1 MLHTVLIGLSS
12 SSSSNLNFFFISSD
26 LCWSSPP
33 PFFPFSHTLAYFWA
47 LPSFP
52 SCFSLLAHLLPL
64 NWLLMCEVFETKS
77 KSVERKRKEE
87 TAVLL
92 WTILAPAEARILT
105 TFYVRATTAKERKK
119 KKILSTFWVLTD
131 TGNDDVR
138 WWWPPLK
145 LLKGT
150 NTARKWSPVA
160 IILSVI
166 NLFPFW
172 ASNSSHLSTF
182 SSFCRSLYFWKAK
195 VKLQSF
201 N

>member
-12 SSSSNLNFFFISSD
+12 SSSSLNFFFISSD

-33 PFFPFSHTLAYFWA
+33 PFFPSSHTLAYFWT

-52 SCFSLLAHLLPL
+52 FYFSLLAHLSPL

-87 TAVLL
+87 SAVLL
-92 WTILAPAEARILT
+92 WTILAEARILT

-138 WWWPPLK
+138 WWWLPPLK

-166 NLFPFW
+166 NLFPLW